1 MIKAH
6 QAVFDAIADP
16 TRRDI
21 LAVLVERPADVEAI
35 ARRFPISR
43 PAISRHL
50 KLLLRAGLVARTE
63 SGRNNIYRIEP
74 EPLEAVRDWMNQIW
88 RGRLALLKRIAE
100 GDSRSRTSGRASTSR
115 RRPRGSGRC

>member
-1 MIKAH
+1 MPASPPH

-21 LAVLVERPADVEAI
+21 LGVLLERPAGVEEI
-35 ARRFPISR
+35 AARFPISR

-50 KLLLRAGLVARTE
+50 KLLLGAGLVARDE
-63 SGRNNIYRIEP
+63 RGRTNIYRIEP

-100 GDSRSRTSGRASTSR
+100 GDS
-115 RRPRGSGRC
+115 

>member
-1 MIKAH
+1 MPAPTPH

-21 LAVLVERPADVEAI
+21 LAVLVERPAGVEEI
-35 ARRFPISR
+35 AARFPISR

-50 KLLLRAGLVARTE
+50 KLLLQAGLVGRRE

-74 EPLEAVRDWMNQIW
+74 EPLAAVQEWMNQIW
-88 RGRLALLKRIAE
+88 QGRLALLKRIAE
-100 GDSRSRTSGRASTSR
+100 GDS
-115 RRPRGSGRC
+115 

>member
-1 MIKAH
+1 MPASPPH

-21 LAVLVERPADVEAI
+21 LAVLLERPAGVEEI
-35 ARRFPISR
+35 AARFPISR

-50 KLLLRAGLVARTE
+50 KLLLRAGLVARRE
-63 SGRNNIYRIEP
+63 SGRTNIYRIEP

-88 RGRLALLKRIAE
+88 QGRLALLKRIAE
-100 GDSRSRTSGRASTSR
+100 GDS
-115 RRPRGSGRC
+115 